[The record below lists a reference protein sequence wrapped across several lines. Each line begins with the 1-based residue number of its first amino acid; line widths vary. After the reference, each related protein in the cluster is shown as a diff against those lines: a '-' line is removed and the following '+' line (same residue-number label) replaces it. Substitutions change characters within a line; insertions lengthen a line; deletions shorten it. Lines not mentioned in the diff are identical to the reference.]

1 VSRKATPA
9 VRSRSTVA
17 KMSSVPS
24 AMCWMPSPWYWSRYS
39 WIWPPPASVPS
50 SLIGMRIFP
59 QGEVIAFD
67 FTPVTLP
74 SMSK

>member
-1 VSRKATPA
+1 MPVA
-9 VRSRSTVA
+9 RSRSTVA

-24 AMCWMPSPWYWSRYS
+24 AMCWIPSPWYCSRYS
-39 WIWPPPASVPS
+39 WIWPPPVPVPS

-59 QGEVIAFD
+59 QGEVIALD